1 MLMTCFIEDCEYVDG
16 VCTKCHL
23 TEEQK
28 IGWRSMSLDQK
39 RSLSNIVKWE
49 KQQRT
54 PKKRKNEMPSYTPV
68 SIDET

>member
-16 VCTKCHL
+16 ICTKCHL

-49 KQQRT
+49 KQQKVL
-54 PKKRKNEMPSYTPV
+54 KKIKTKLPNYVPVPINET
-68 SIDET
+68 